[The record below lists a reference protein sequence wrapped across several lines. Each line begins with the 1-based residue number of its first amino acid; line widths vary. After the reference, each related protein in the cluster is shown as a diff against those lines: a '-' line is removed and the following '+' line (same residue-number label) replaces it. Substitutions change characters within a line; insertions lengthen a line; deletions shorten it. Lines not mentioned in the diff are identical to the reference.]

1 MTSPEQFE
9 CDINLWTN
17 ANSGYRTSPPRL
29 GVFHTTENSDNTPVT
44 NVARWQQTVAN
55 ESSYNV
61 LFGTDGTSVRSNDD
75 NIVPWS
81 AMYSGNHA
89 GLHGSAIGYASRT
102 REQWLSFPEQIEV
115 MAEWAADLHKRHGI
129 PFIWR
134 DAAEVAA
141 GKWGF
146 CGHKQISDAF
156 KESTHTDP
164 GAGFPH
170 DVILA
175 RAQEIAYPITDETN
189 GDNNGMGK
197 DEQRSLILDQLV
209 GHPWEEWPG
218 WPQLGGM
225 SLVDAVA
232 TIGAVAGINGFKDM
246 RDPRNMERG
255 NDA

>member
-1 MTSPEQFE
+1 MTSPPQFE
-9 CDINLWTN
+9 CDVNLWTN

-29 GVFHTTENSDNTPVT
+29 GVFHTTENSDTT
-44 NVARWQQTVAN
+44 DAEAVARWQQNRSN

-61 LFGTDGTSVRSNDD
+61 LFGTGGKSVRSNDD

-81 AMYSGNHA
+81 AMWSGNHA
-89 GLHGSAIGYASRT
+89 GLHGSAIGRASRS
-102 REQWLSFPEQIEV
+102 REDWLKFPKQMEV
-115 MAEWAADLHKRHGI
+115 MAEWAADVHKRHGI
-129 PFIWR
+129 PLIWR

-146 CGHKQISDAF
+146 CGHKEISDAF

-164 GAGFPH
+164 GPGFPH
-170 DVILA
+170 DVVLA
-175 RAQEIAYPITDETN
+175 RAQEIAYPLKDET
-189 GDNNGMGK
+189 GSDAVGK

-232 TIGAVAGINGFKDM
+232 TIGAVVGIDGFKDM
-246 RDPRNMERG
+246 RDPRNMTG
-255 NDA
+255 GK